1 MVTFGEIFIFG
12 NATLNLVGVGALVL
26 KEGMLVQK
34 KYSHDSNK
42 LEAKF
47 SPGHWGRVLMSLNQ

>member
-42 LEAKF
+42 L
-47 SPGHWGRVLMSLNQ
+47 GCLMK